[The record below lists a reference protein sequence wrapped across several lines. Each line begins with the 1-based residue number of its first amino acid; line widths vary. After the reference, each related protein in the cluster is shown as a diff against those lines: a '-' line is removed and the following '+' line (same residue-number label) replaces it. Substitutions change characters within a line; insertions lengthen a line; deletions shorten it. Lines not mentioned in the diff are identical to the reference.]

1 MPNPPISARLR
12 EDDLP
17 GSPIRRIMEL
27 ADRENITNMGL
38 DPDDVV
44 SFAGGW
50 VNHTAP
56 DELRA
61 AYERIATDSD
71 TFHAGGAYS
80 PTAGLPRLREL
91 LVAMDRELYATEGLE
106 VGNLIIGAN
115 STQLTYCLFVAL
127 LDPGDRV
134 LLFDP
139 TYANYPPQLAFC
151 HNGVE
156 ILTLPVL
163 DTGEWSYFA
172 DAGAILGR
180 LEEIL
185 EHDKPKLLLFSSPD
199 NPTGGMVPDAALF
212 DLIGLTAR
220 HGCFVAVDYAY
231 RAQYFTE
238 EQPAQFGASP
248 IAHPNLIKIHSN
260 SKWCRGLGRRL
271 GWVEARTDVIDALE
285 IVQQSVVLCPDTV
298 HQMALADYLERALP
312 DGSLR
317 AYMEDSRAA
326 YAAAAQHL
334 TGCVD
339 EYLRMKRITPQGGLY
354 TVVDVVRNGDDFV
367 YEVLEN
373 TGVIFVPGGGFGET
387 LKHAVRVS
395 FGPLVNDLERME
407 QGFERVRDYL
417 KHDPGSRNGSCR

>member
-1 MPNPPISARLR
+1 
-12 EDDLP
+12 
-17 GSPIRRIMEL
+17 MEL
-27 ADRENITNMGL
+27 ADRDNIIDMGL
-38 DPDDVV
+38 DPDDVI

-50 VNHTAP
+50 VDHSAP

-61 AYERIATDSD
+61 AYAHIATDRD
-71 TFHAGGAYS
+71 AFHASGAYS

-91 LVAMDRELYATEGLE
+91 LVAMDRELYATAGLE
-106 VGNLIIGAN
+106 VGNLIVGAN

-151 HNGVE
+151 HDGVE
-156 ILTLPVL
+156 TLTLPVL
-163 DTGEWSYFA
+163 DIEEWSYFA
-172 DAGAILGR
+172 DAAAILAH

-185 EHDKPKLLLFSSPD
+185 QRDKPKLLLFSSPD
-199 NPTGGMVPDAALF
+199 NPTGGMVPDAAFF
-212 DLIGLTAR
+212 DLIELAAR

-231 RAQYFTE
+231 RAQYFTA
-238 EQPAQFGASP
+238 EQPAQFAASP

-285 IVQQSVVLCPDTV
+285 IVQQSVVLCPDTL

-317 AYMEDSRAA
+317 AYMDDARAA
-326 YAAAAQHL
+326 YKAAARHL
-334 TGCVD
+334 TTCVD
-339 EYLRMKRITPQGGLY
+339 EYLQMRCITPQGGLY
-354 TVVDVVRNGDDFV
+354 TVVDVGRAADEFV

-373 TGVIFVPGGGFGET
+373 TGVIFVPGGGFGAT
-387 LKHAVRVS
+387 LENAVRVS
-395 FGPLVNDLERME
+395 FGPLVNDLERMS

-417 KHDPGSRNGSCR
+417 NRNPGSRNGSCR

>member
-1 MPNPPISARLR
+1 MSNPPISARLR
-12 EDDLP
+12 QDDLP

-27 ADRENITNMGL
+27 ADRENIINMGL
-38 DPDDVV
+38 DPDDVI

-50 VNHTAP
+50 VNHAAP

-61 AYERIATDSD
+61 AYERIATDRD

-80 PTAGLPRLREL
+80 PTAGLPQLREL

-151 HNGVE
+151 HHGVE

-163 DTGEWSYFA
+163 DIDEWSYFA
-172 DAGAILGR
+172 DTGAILGR

-185 EHDKPKLLLFSSPD
+185 ERDKPKLLLFSSPD
-199 NPTGGMVPDAALF
+199 NPTGGIVPDAAFF
-212 DLIGLTAR
+212 DLIELAAR
-220 HGCFVAVDYAY
+220 YGCFVAVDYAY

-238 EQPAQFGASP
+238 EQPAQFAASP
-248 IAHPNLIKIHSN
+248 LAHPNLIKIHSN

-271 GWVEARTDVIDALE
+271 GWVEARADVIDALE

-298 HQMALADYLERALP
+298 HQMALADYLGRTLP

-326 YAAAAQHL
+326 YRAAAQRL

-339 EYLRMKRITPQGGLY
+339 DYLQMKRITPQGGLY
-354 TVVDVVRNGDDFV
+354 SVVDVGRNADDFV

-387 LKHAVRVS
+387 LENAVRVS

-417 KHDPGSRNGSCR
+417 ARR

>member
-1 MPNPPISARLR
+1 MSNPPISARLR
-12 EDDLP
+12 ANDLP

-27 ADRENITNMGL
+27 ADRDNIINMGL

-50 VNHTAP
+50 VNHSAP

-61 AYERIATDSD
+61 AYERIATDPD
-71 TFHAGGAYS
+71 AFHASGAYS

-91 LVAMDRELYATEGLE
+91 LVAMDQELYATEGLE
-106 VGNLIIGAN
+106 VGNVIIGAN
-115 STQLTYCLFVAL
+115 STQLTFCLFIAL

-134 LLFDP
+134 VLFDP

-156 ILTLPVL
+156 ALTLPVL
-163 DTGEWSYFA
+163 DIDEWSYFA
-172 DAGAILGR
+172 DVEAILGR

-185 EHDKPKLLLFSSPD
+185 ERDKPKLLLFSSPD
-199 NPTGGMVPDAALF
+199 NPTGGVVPDAAF
-212 DLIGLTAR
+212 FELIELAAR
-220 HGCFVAVDYAY
+220 HSCFVAVDYAY
-231 RAQYFTE
+231 RAQYFTA
-238 EQPAQFGASP
+238 EQPAQFAASP

-271 GWVEARTDVIDALE
+271 GWVEARADVIDALE
-285 IVQQSVVLCPDTV
+285 IVQQSVVLCPDTL
-298 HQMALADYLERALP
+298 HQMALADYLERTLP

-317 AYMEDSRAA
+317 AYMEESRAA
-326 YAAAAQHL
+326 YKAAAEHL

-339 EYLRMKRITPQGGLY
+339 EYLQMKRITPQGGLY
-354 TVVDVVRNGDDFV
+354 TVVDVGRNADDFV

-387 LKHAVRVS
+387 LKNAVRVS

-417 KHDPGSRNGSCR
+417 ART